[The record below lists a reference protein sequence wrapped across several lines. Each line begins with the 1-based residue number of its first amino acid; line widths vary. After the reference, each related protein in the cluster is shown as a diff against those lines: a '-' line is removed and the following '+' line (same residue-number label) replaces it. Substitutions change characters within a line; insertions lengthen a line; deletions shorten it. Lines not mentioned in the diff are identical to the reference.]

1 LRRSRLQQPSGA
13 PRIASK
19 HGLVPQ
25 STLSRVTAQR
35 QYPSESRL
43 GQTYRFTRQDKPTE
57 HTNWFSLIFYGDLA
71 ILATELEKGANVY
84 VEGSFDQR
92 PYVGQDKYKRY
103 IYEVSVHKFF
113 VIGGVAQDQP
123 APAQPHAALTNEV
136 MTDDSPSLESP
147 ETQDTWL
154 I

>member
-1 LRRSRLQQPSGA
+1 MQENRFQLAGYLAAKPTLRYLPSSMPVA
-13 PRIASK
+13 NA
-19 HGLVPQ
+19 
-25 STLSRVTAQR
+25 
-35 QYPSESRL
+35 RL
-43 GQTYRFTRQDKPTE
+43 GQTYRFTRKDKPSE
-57 HTNWFSLIFYGDLA
+57 HTNWFSLVFYGDLA

-113 VIGGVAQDQP
+113 VIGGVAQDP
-123 APAQPHAALTNEV
+123 LAPPPSHAALTNEV
-136 MTDDSPSLESP
+136 MTDGAPSLESP

-154 I
+154 L